1 MDVKRIE
8 AAILEL
14 QAEDL
19 TELVAWLRHHY
30 AQVWDMQ
37 IAEDLESGRLDA
49 VLSEVDKE
57 YEAGL
62 ARPL

>member
-1 MDVKRIE
+1 M
-8 AAILEL
+8 
-14 QAEDL
+14 